1 MINHT
6 NKKHGDSAV
15 SMGFS
20 TMTDI
25 LGYKS
30 ITGAFISLLYTTSFL
45 WRFLKTNLWIL
56 EDELY
61 EGSCPFIAQNL
72 SFLQTLRLV
81 QWLQSLRLSF
91 FFSTWCT
98 KDVFSITLCH
108 QKECTVRLPLL
119 LLQTLLFC
127 SRGCTI
133 YLCRVIWGY
142 WLHHRQYLNS
152 VLLCLWVL
160 KLFLRSPGRYSWW
173 ELGKTSKYKPV
184 NTETFLKVNYLQF
197 SDE

>member
-91 FFSTWCT
+91 FSLLDAQRTCSVSLCVIRRNALSDFFCFS
-98 KDVFSITLCH
+98 
-108 QKECTVRLPLL
+108 
-119 LLQTLLFC
+119 
-127 SRGCTI
+127 SR
-133 YLCRVIWGY
+133 
-142 WLHHRQYLNS
+142 
-152 VLLCLWVL
+152 
-160 KLFLRSPGRYSWW
+160 LFLFVAGGAQYIYVESYGVI
-173 ELGKTSKYKPV
+173 GFITG
-184 NTETFLKVNYLQF
+184 NI
-197 SDE
+197 

>member
-61 EGSCPFIAQNL
+61 EGSCPFLHRTSVFFKHFDLYNDCKAWGW
-72 SFLQTLRLV
+72 V
-81 QWLQSLRLSF
+81 
-91 FFSTWCT
+91 FFSLLDAQRTCSVSLCVIRRNALS
-98 KDVFSITLCH
+98 DFFCFS
-108 QKECTVRLPLL
+108 
-119 LLQTLLFC
+119 
-127 SRGCTI
+127 SR
-133 YLCRVIWGY
+133 
-142 WLHHRQYLNS
+142 
-152 VLLCLWVL
+152 
-160 KLFLRSPGRYSWW
+160 LFLFVAGGAQYSYV
-173 ELGKTSKYKPV
+173 ESYGVIGFITG
-184 NTETFLKVNYLQF
+184 NI
-197 SDE
+197 